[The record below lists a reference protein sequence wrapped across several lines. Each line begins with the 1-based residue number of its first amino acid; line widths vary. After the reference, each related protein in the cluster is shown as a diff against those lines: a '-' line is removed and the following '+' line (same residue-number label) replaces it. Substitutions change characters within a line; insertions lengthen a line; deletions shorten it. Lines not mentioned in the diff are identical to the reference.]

1 VRSEVANTIL
11 VADEHTLTRDGLK
24 LLVAGMLAPTTPDLQ
39 FLEASDGDALLK
51 AASSVARVRLALVD
65 LRMPRMRGGLRL
77 NELSRRHPDI
87 PLVVVSAL
95 SSPALIER
103 TLRVPTVNAFVPRH
117 SGSSDLR
124 NAIEAALQGRK
135 LPVPAV
141 AFTNVRPAAGTR
153 CASSLTPRQEEI
165 RNLLR
170 EGMSNKAIAG
180 LLGITEGTVKNHIT
194 DIFRALNATNR
205 AQAAQVGL
213 EAVTEN

>member
-11 VADEHTLTRDGLK
+11 IADEHALTREGLK
-24 LLVAGMLAPTTPDLQ
+24 VLVAGMLAPVLPDVQ
-39 FLEASDGDALLK
+39 FLEAADGDALLK
-51 AASSVARVRLALVD
+51 AACSVARVRVALVD

-103 TLRVPTVNAFVPRH
+103 TLRVPTVHAFVPRH
-117 SGSSDLR
+117 SGSADLR

-141 AFTNVRPAAGTR
+141 AFTSMRPAHGTR

-194 DIFRALNATNR
+194 YIYRALNATNR
-205 AQAAQVGL
+205 AQAAQVGM
-213 EAVTEN
+213 EAATPE